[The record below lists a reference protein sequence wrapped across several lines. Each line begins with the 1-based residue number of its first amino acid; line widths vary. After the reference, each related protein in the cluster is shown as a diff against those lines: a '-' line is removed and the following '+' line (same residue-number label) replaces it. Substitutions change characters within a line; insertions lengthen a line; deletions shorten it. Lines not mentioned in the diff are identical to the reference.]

1 MAGSPQDS
9 QGIPL
14 GAPNRRGAQW
24 RDPVTLGCLIAG
36 VLGAAGLVATV
47 ALGPHGLVRR
57 IALLGF
63 FCLEL
68 AILQI
73 IPLRFTRDEEG
84 EDLALDE
91 AFFVPM
97 ALLLTPFET
106 ALALGIAMAA
116 GQVYKRSPGLKAL
129 FNIGQT
135 LASAAVGLAVFEAL
149 RGGAGSA
156 APRAIAAA
164 AGGGVAYAGASSV
177 AVSLIIA
184 AAQRIS
190 VRHALFEGTALR
202 TATWGGSISFGLLVF
217 LATWHYLW
225 AVLLTLAPVVAL
237 QLGYSSA
244 VAQRHERHRVEELY
258 AGAASVRSSMDPPE
272 ILERLRGAFLRLLDA
287 QSAELVDPKVEA
299 AGGALRTQIGAG
311 VVVDV
316 VRPGGGPLWTDRDRQ
331 LAGTIA
337 EVAESAIE

>member
-156 APRAIAAA
+156 APAPSPRRPAAA
-164 AGGGVAYAGASSV
+164 SPTPGRPPWRSRLSSPPR
-177 AVSLIIA
+177 SG
-184 AAQRIS
+184 S
-190 VRHALFEGTALR
+190 PF
-202 TATWGGSISFGLLVF
+202 ATLSSR
-217 LATWHYLW
+217 
-225 AVLLTLAPVVAL
+225 APHC
-237 QLGYSSA
+237 G
-244 VAQRHERHRVEELY
+244 
-258 AGAASVRSSMDPPE
+258 P
-272 ILERLRGAFLRLLDA
+272 
-287 QSAELVDPKVEA
+287 
-299 AGGALRTQIGAG
+299 
-311 VVVDV
+311 
-316 VRPGGGPLWTDRDRQ
+316 RPGADRSPSACWSSSPR
-331 LAGTIA
+331 GTT
-337 EVAESAIE
+337 SGQSS